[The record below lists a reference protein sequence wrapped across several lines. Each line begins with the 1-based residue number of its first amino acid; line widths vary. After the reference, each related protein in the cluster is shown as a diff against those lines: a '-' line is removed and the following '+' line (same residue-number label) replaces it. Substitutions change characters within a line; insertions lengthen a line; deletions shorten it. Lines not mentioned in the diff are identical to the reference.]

1 MAVIFVDT
9 NILLYAAS
17 NLPGERVKSTT
28 ARNILHHEDPALS
41 TQVLQEFYWVS
52 TRPNKLGFSHA
63 EAVAFIEA
71 WKMFPVQSIS
81 LGVVEDALFLCDR
94 FGISYWDAA
103 IIAAARHMNC
113 NTLYT
118 EDLAHG
124 QDYEGVTAVNPFLN
138 GTRNP
143 HSARST

>member
-1 MAVIFVDT
+1 MAAIFVDT

-17 NLPGERVKSTT
+17 NLPSESVKSET
-28 ARNILHHEDPALS
+28 ARNILRHEDLALS

-52 TRPNKLGFSHA
+52 TRPNKLAFSHA
-63 EAVAFIEA
+63 EAVAFIETC
-71 WKMFPVQSIS
+71 KMFPVQPIS
-81 LGVVEDALFLCDR
+81 LGVVDDALFLCER

-113 NTLYT
+113 TTLYT

-124 QDYEGVTAVNPFLN
+124 QDYEGVIAMNPFHN
-138 GTRNP
+138 
-143 HSARST
+143 AK